1 MAAIAETIKVYIRRR
16 PTLLEE
22 EEVTILVEKEEGL
35 EIGRGQD
42 DNTSSF
48 INRSKMCSAMLTVAE
63 DGKSCEFASSSSRG
77 GNSGNSGNKQRFHAH
92 HFFEPDSSQE
102 EVFEVAA
109 KEIVESVLQG
119 YSGSILAYGPTGTGK
134 TYTMRGL
141 STEQPQQP
149 QLLLQHD
156 DEQEQEGIIPRT
168 IRHLLEH
175 KGNDVELWASYVQI
189 YCETVTDLLP
199 TNPLL
204 STTTT
209 AATTAT
215 VSDGGIAIGG
225 SGGNLQIREKANGG
239 GVYLEGVSQHL
250 ITSQANLLL
259 LLAFGDRNRMTA
271 ATNRNETSSRSHAI
285 LLLSV
290 IQRLP
295 SNGGGGGGGN
305 DNNHN
310 NLNYRESRLV
320 LVDLAGSERASA
332 SQGRGYQRSEEAK
345 SINLSLSALGNVL
358 QALAERRAHIP
369 YRDSKLTRLLQDSLG
384 QNSRT
389 AIVVT
394 VSSAVRKAALASRQ
408 EQEQQEGEMLAALR
422 FAQRAMQVQV
432 LAQVAPIVHDYEA
445 LYRDTMKK
453 LQLLE
458 AQREQEAQQE
468 AKRRIAE
475 HQRQESEDQLLLQ
488 KEQIKCLTS
497 QLTDLQ
503 AENKALLAK
512 VNSSSS
518 VTNNNNNNSNNT
530 ATEGN
535 SEVFWQEHIQSL
547 RASHQEELQRIQS
560 QRQQDMSKA
569 RQARQTLQE
578 EVADLQATLYRERE
592 QLLRAMQDLR
602 QLTERHLQQE
612 NYHKDRLAE
621 VLQEQEGLR
630 QRYEEEHQIRLHLE
644 EEMKQMVT
652 RRQVEEM
659 ERLFYETVDR
669 LTKRVTMLE
678 RPSSSSSNSP
688 PSSVVHGVSTN
699 NRGGGG
705 SVKLGLPPVPSGL
718 DSRVARLEPGGRVRA
733 GASSSSSKPSNTVD
747 AKSANNGMKHSTS
760 AHTVL

>member
-189 YCETVTDLLP
+189 Y
-199 TNPLL
+199 
-204 STTTT
+204 S
-209 AATTAT
+209 
-215 VSDGGIAIGG
+215 
-225 SGGNLQIREKANGG
+225 
-239 GVYLEGVSQHL
+239 
-250 ITSQANLLL
+250 
-259 LLAFGDRNRMTA
+259 FGDRNRMTA

-733 GASSSSSKPSNTVD
+733 GASSSSSKPSNTID